1 MNTPSDHDAMLDLI
15 AVAALGSLP
24 ERDLRLVTM
33 HLATCPD
40 CRAEYDALRPV
51 ADAIGLSAEEPVDTL
66 RSARM
71 KKRLM
76 ASMAPPGSAQRS
88 PGSAARSAAPGGLMW
103 ASSLVA
109 AAAVI
114 FALVSTVQDIRLRSD
129 LANAQR
135 QTSQLQTRVAESQQ
149 TSENART
156 MVADLFAANAKRYPV
171 AGGDVVARGNRVYFA
186 LRTLPPLPKGK
197 VYQAWTLA
205 KGAKTVAPSVTF
217 TPNASGFAVV
227 QLPVSA
233 TSLAAV
239 ALTVEPEGGSKTPT
253 SKPSFVQPLS

>member
-1 MNTPSDHDAMLDLI
+1 MNTPSEHDEMLDLI

-33 HLATCPD
+33 HLATCPE
-40 CRAEYDALRPV
+40 CRAEYDALRPA
-51 ADAIGLSAEEPVDTL
+51 ADAIGLAAEEPVDTL

-76 ASMAPPGSAQRS
+76 ASIAPTARSTRGSGSAR
-88 PGSAARSAAPGGLMW
+88 GTAPGGLIW

-156 MVADLFAANAKRYPV
+156 MLADLFAANAKRYPV
-171 AGGDVVARGNRVYFA
+171 PGGDVVARGSRVYFA
-186 LRTLPPLPKGK
+186 LRSLPPLPKGK

-253 SKPSFVQPLS
+253 SKPSFIQPLS

>member
-1 MNTPSDHDAMLDLI
+1 
-15 AVAALGSLP
+15 
-24 ERDLRLVTM
+24 
-33 HLATCPD
+33 
-40 CRAEYDALRPV
+40 
-51 ADAIGLSAEEPVDTL
+51 
-66 RSARM
+66 
-71 KKRLM
+71 
-76 ASMAPPGSAQRS
+76 
-88 PGSAARSAAPGGLMW
+88 MW